1 MVRFYMATVCNITAV
16 LFDTG
21 FVPKKGYL
29 EKLVKE
35 YPNFNDRKYMKKA
48 TQEEK
53 DAMSAAMKDVIN
65 DKGEKVDLEP
75 FPLQ

>member
-1 MVRFYMATVCNITAV
+1 M
-16 LFDTG
+16 FDTG

-29 EKLVKE
+29 EKLVKK

-53 DAMSAAMKDVIN
+53 DAMSAAMKFKDVIN
-65 DKGEKVDLEP
+65 DKGEKVDLES